1 MGQKVNPIGFR
12 LGVSRDWDSRWFAR
26 GSKRKTGAYG
36 EQVLED
42 LKIRSYLESVLEN
55 AELSRIEI
63 EKAGD
68 NVRVILRSGRPG
80 VIIGKRGQEIDSL
93 RLALANKLH
102 KKNIDISVQEI
113 KQPELDATLVAR
125 NIAAQLVK
133 RASYK
138 KAMKRAADSAIRA
151 GARGVKIRCAGRLQG
166 AEIARDEWAII
177 GSVPLHTLR
186 SDIDYALAE
195 AQTTFGVIGVQV
207 WICKGESSRHARG
220 NQSMR
225 D

>member
-12 LGVSRDWDSRWFAR
+12 LGVFRDWDSRWFAR
-26 GSKRKTGAYG
+26 DSYG
-36 EQVLED
+36 KQVLED
-42 LKIRSYLESVLEN
+42 IQIRKYLESVLEN

-68 NVRVILRSGRPG
+68 SVRVILHSGRPG
-80 VIIGKRGQEIDSL
+80 VIIGKRGQEIDTL
-93 RLALANKLH
+93 RNELAKRLN
-102 KKNIDISVQEI
+102 KKNIDISVQEV
-113 KQPELDATLVAR
+113 KQPELDAVLVAK

-138 KAMKRAADSAIRA
+138 KAMKRAAESAIRS
-151 GARGVKIRCAGRLQG
+151 GAKGVKICCAGRLQG
-166 AEIARDEWAII
+166 AEIARDEWAIV

-195 AQTTFGVIGVQV
+195 ARTTYGVIGVQV
-207 WICKGESSRHARG
+207 WICKGEYRRV
-220 NQSMR
+220 
-225 D
+225 